1 MCCIYRRSS
10 RWVGARVRVGAVG
23 MAQRHGSTALV
34 TARAGSSGRARDGYY
49 AMDEEVT
56 LSRSQLMNKPI
67 ITRSGGNNLGVV
79 SQLWVDTDT
88 WKVVSLDLRENLLFG
103 ELECVLLQSLKQV
116 LPSSPFCIF
125 RPPPMWTHTPT
136 RTHRFPPRQND
147 WVHAAR
153 ISAVSVL

>member
-1 MCCIYRRSS
+1 VS
-10 RWVGARVRVGAVG
+10 ARVRVGAVG
-23 MAQRHGSTALV
+23 MAQRHGSAVRV

-67 ITRSGGNNLGVV
+67 ITRSSGNNLGVV

-116 LPSSPFCIF
+116 PPSNPCRAF
-125 RPPPMWTHTPT
+125 PPCPWLYPRLAHTPT
-136 RTHRFPPRQND
+136 RTQRLSPRRD
-147 WVHAAR
+147 HWVHATR
-153 ISAVSVL
+153 ITAVSVP

>member
-1 MCCIYRRSS
+1 M
-10 RWVGARVRVGAVG
+10 GARVGVGAVG
-23 MAQRHGSTALV
+23 MAQRPPRHAALV

-88 WKVVSLDLRENLLFG
+88 WKVASLDLRENLLFG
-103 ELECVLLQSLKQV
+103 ELECVLLKSLKQV
-116 LPSSPFCIF
+116 RRSP
-125 RPPPMWTHTPT
+125 RP
-136 RTHRFPPRQND
+136 
-147 WVHAAR
+147 HAPQ
-153 ISAVSVL
+153 